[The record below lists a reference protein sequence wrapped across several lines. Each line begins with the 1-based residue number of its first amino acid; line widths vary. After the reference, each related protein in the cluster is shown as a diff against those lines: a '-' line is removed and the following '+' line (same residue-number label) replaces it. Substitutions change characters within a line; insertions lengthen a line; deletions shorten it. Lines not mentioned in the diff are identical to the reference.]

1 MFVDPKF
8 GTRTLK
14 KGARL
19 MADASATPI
28 IDAATQMQLRD
39 QAECERMINAFIT
52 ENLLTL
58 SNLSHLA

>member
-1 MFVDPKF
+1 
-8 GTRTLK
+8 
-14 KGARL
+14 